1 MSIFN
6 IMMFVVVGF
15 IGVYLLIDRICRCVE
30 QKNISKAFG
39 KAIEEGKISVA
50 DDDYINKNIL

>member
-30 QKNISKAFG
+30 QKSVAKAFE
-39 KAIEEGKISVA
+39 KAIEEGKISIA
-50 DDDYINKNIL
+50 DEDCINKNIL

>member
-30 QKNISKAFG
+30 QKSVAKAFE
-39 KAIEEGKISVA
+39 KAIEEGKISIS
-50 DDDYINKNIL
+50 DEDYINKNIL

>member
-30 QKNISKAFG
+30 QKSVAKAFE
-39 KAIEEGKISVA
+39 KAIEEGKISIA
-50 DDDYINKNIL
+50 DEDYINKNVL

>member
-15 IGVYLLIDRICRCVE
+15 IGTYLLIDRICRCVE
-30 QKNISKAFG
+30 QKSVAKAFE
-39 KAIEEGKISVA
+39 KAIEEGKISIA
-50 DDDYINKNIL
+50 DEDCIDKNIL

>member
-15 IGVYLLIDRICRCVE
+15 IGVYLLIDRICRCIE
-30 QKNISKAFG
+30 QKNIAKAFE
-39 KAIEEGKISVA
+39 KAIEEGKISIA
-50 DDDYINKNIL
+50 DEDHINKNIL

>member
-30 QKNISKAFG
+30 QKSLAKALAKG
-39 KAIEEGKISVA
+39 IEEGKISIA
-50 DDDYINKNIL
+50 DEEYIDKNIL